1 MARYQVILAY
11 DGTDFSGFQRQALSS
26 QTRTV
31 QGVVE
36 AALRQLGWQGRS
48 ILSAGRTD
56 AGVHASGQVIA
67 LDLEWRHSPE
77 ALRAAM
83 NANLPPDV
91 AAKSVE
97 LAEPDF
103 HPRYHALARRYRYRI
118 FCRPVR
124 DPLLERYAWRV
135 WPPVELE
142 PLQQAAA
149 FLTGSHD
156 FAAFGTPP
164 RLGGATVREVFQV
177 GWEQNGSN
185 LTFEILANA
194 FLYHMVRRLVSFQVA
209 IGQGEL
215 QAHAMS
221 EHLKGG
227 SQTFVQG
234 LAPPQGLTLV
244 EVIYPSQGAG
254 AKEPG
259 DREN

>member
-1 MARYQVILAY
+1 MARYQAILAY
-11 DGTDFSGFQRQALSS
+11 DGTGFSGFQRQALSS

-36 AALRQLGWQGRS
+36 TALHSLGWQGRS
-48 ILSAGRTD
+48 ILAAGRTD
-56 AGVHASGQVIA
+56 TGVHASGQVIA
-67 LDLEWRHSPE
+67 LDLDWRHSPE

-91 AAKSVE
+91 AVESVKP
-97 LAEPDF
+97 AEPDF

-124 DPLLERYAWRV
+124 DPLRERYAWRV

-142 PLQQAAA
+142 PLQGSAA
-149 FLTGSHD
+149 FLPGSHD

-164 RLGGATVREVFQV
+164 RPGGTTVREVFQA
-177 GWEQNGSN
+177 GWEQNGAD
-185 LTFEILANA
+185 LAFEILANA

-209 IGQGEL
+209 IGQGES
-215 QAHAMS
+215 QAHVMLTR
-221 EHLKGG
+221 LKGG
-227 SQTFVQG
+227 SQALVQG

-244 EVIYPSQGAG
+244 EVIYPPQGAG
-254 AKEPG
+254 ARELG
-259 DREN
+259 DQEN